1 MPTQRLNNSVIL
13 AAIQGFELQKAQID
27 QNISELRSL
36 LRDGSRPVAASPEA
50 TPRKRR
56 KFSAAAIQRMK
67 EAQRKRWAKA
77 RGQSEAAAPSPAEA
91 PKPKRRLSAAG
102 RRNII
107 AATKARFERL
117 RAEKA
122 VQAKP
127 ATAKKGTPAKK
138 AAVRAPSAKAAKRG
152 TPAREAPAKKTA
164 PAAVLGSQ
172 AAD

>member
-1 MPTQRLNNSVIL
+1 MPTQRLSNSVIL

-27 QNISELRSL
+27 QHISDLRGL
-36 LRDGSRPVAASPEA
+36 LRDGSRPVAASSEA
-50 TPRKRR
+50 KPRKRR

-67 EAQRKRWAKA
+67 EAQRKRWAKV
-77 RGQSEAAAPSPAEA
+77 RGQSEPATPSPEA

-122 VQAKP
+122 AQAKA
-127 ATAKKGTPAKK
+127 ATAKRATPAKK
-138 AAVRAPSAKAAKRG
+138 APVKAPSPKAA
-152 TPAREAPAKKTA
+152 
-164 PAAVLGSQ
+164 
-172 AAD
+172 